1 MNTNTS
7 VKRSNRIRT
16 SVQDKTFDIVNVA
29 IMVLLLCVYIWPIW
43 FVIIASFS
51 DPMEVQLGKVLFLPS
66 KLSIQ
71 SYIELINRSSIWT
84 GYRNSLIYLVSG
96 TFLDMVF
103 TICAA
108 YPLSRKDFMLRRPVM
123 VFLLITMYF
132 SGGLIPMYMLV
143 KALGLINTIWCILL
157 SGVLSVYNILIMR
170 SYFMNSIP
178 SALQEAA
185 VLDGANSYQY
195 LIKVVLPLSKPVL
208 AVIAL
213 YNAVGR
219 WNDYYTA
226 LVYIHNE
233 DMYPLQ
239 LVLREILDSV
249 TAKSTDITNNLDMTD
264 QVKLAQSLKYSSII
278 VATIPIM
285 LIYPFAQKYF
295 VKGVMIGAV
304 KG

>member
-1 MNTNTS
+1 MNMNAE

-16 SVQDKTFDIVNVA
+16 SVQDKTFDAVNIA
-29 IMVLLLCVYIWPIW
+29 IMLLLLCVYIWPIW

-108 YPLSRKDFMLRRPVM
+108 YPLSRRDFMLRRPVM

-157 SGVLSVYNILIMR
+157 SGALSVYNILIMR

-226 LVYIHNE
+226 LVYLHNE

-285 LIYPFAQKYF
+285 LIYPFVQKYF

>member
-7 VKRSNRIRT
+7 VKRSKRIRT

-123 VFLLITMYF
+123 VFLLITMYL

-285 LIYPFAQKYF
+285 LIYPFVQKYF

>member
-29 IMVLLLCVYIWPIW
+29 IMILLLCVYIWPIW

-285 LIYPFAQKYF
+285 LIYPFVQKYF

>member
-66 KLSIQ
+66 KLSVQ

-233 DMYPLQ
+233 NMYPLQ

-249 TAKSTDITNNLDMTD
+249 TARSTDITNDLDMTD

-285 LIYPFAQKYF
+285 LIYPFVQKYF

>member
-66 KLSIQ
+66 RLSVQ
-71 SYIELINRSSIWT
+71 SYLELINRSSIWT

-285 LIYPFAQKYF
+285 LIYPFVQKYF

>member
-285 LIYPFAQKYF
+285 LIYPFVQKYF

>member
-7 VKRSNRIRT
+7 VKRSKRIRT
-16 SVQDKTFDIVNVA
+16 SVQDKTFDVVNVA
-29 IMVLLLCVYIWPIW
+29 IMILLLCVYIWPIW

-285 LIYPFAQKYF
+285 LIYPFVQKYF

>member
-7 VKRSNRIRT
+7 VKRFNRIRT
-16 SVQDKTFDIVNVA
+16 SVQDKTFDVVNVA
-29 IMVLLLCVYIWPIW
+29 IMILLLCVYIWPIW

-66 KLSIQ
+66 KLSVQ

-285 LIYPFAQKYF
+285 LIYPFVQKYF

>member
-1 MNTNTS
+1 MNAE

-16 SVQDKTFDIVNVA
+16 SVQDKTFDAVNVA
-29 IMVLLLCVYIWPIW
+29 VMLLLLAVYIWPIW

-108 YPLSRKDFMLRRPVM
+108 YPLSRRDFMLRKPVM

-157 SGVLSVYNILIMR
+157 SGALSVYNILIMR

-226 LVYIHNE
+226 LVYLHNE

-285 LIYPFAQKYF
+285 LIYPFVQKYF

>member
-1 MNTNTS
+1 MNTNTP
-7 VKRSNRIRT
+7 VKRSSRIRT

-285 LIYPFAQKYF
+285 LIYPFVQKYF

>member
-1 MNTNTS
+1 MNAT
-7 VKRSNRIRT
+7 VKHSNRIRT
-16 SVQDKTFDIVNVA
+16 SMQDKTFDYVNAA
-29 IMVLLLCVYIWPIW
+29 IMILLLCVYIWPIW

-71 SYIELINRSSIWT
+71 SYIELINRDSIWT
-84 GYRNSLIYLVSG
+84 GYKNSLIYLVCG
-96 TFLDMVF
+96 TSLDMVF
-103 TICAA
+103 TVCAA
-108 YPLSRKDFMLRRPVM
+108 YPLSRKDFMIRKPVM

-143 KALGLINTIWCILL
+143 KALGLINTVWCILL

-195 LIKVVLPLSKPVL
+195 LIRVVLPLSKPVL

-226 LVYIHNE
+226 LIYIHNE

-249 TAKSTDITNNLDMTD
+249 TARSTDITNNLDMTD

-278 VATIPIM
+278 VATSPIM
-285 LIYPFAQKYF
+285 LIYPFVQKYF

>member
-1 MNTNTS
+1 MNMNAE

-16 SVQDKTFDIVNVA
+16 SVQDKTFDAVNVA
-29 IMVLLLCVYIWPIW
+29 IMLLLLAVYIWPIW

-108 YPLSRKDFMLRRPVM
+108 YPLSRRDFMLRRPVM

-157 SGVLSVYNILIMR
+157 SGALSVYNILIMR

-226 LVYIHNE
+226 LVYLHNE

-285 LIYPFAQKYF
+285 LIYPFVQKYF